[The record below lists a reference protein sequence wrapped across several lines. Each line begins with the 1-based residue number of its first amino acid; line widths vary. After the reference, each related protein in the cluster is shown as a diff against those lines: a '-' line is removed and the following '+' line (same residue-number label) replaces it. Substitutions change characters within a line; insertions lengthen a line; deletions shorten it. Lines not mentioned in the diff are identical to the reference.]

1 MAHLSP
7 HAYAGIP
14 EIDIFIEPKGTHFLE
29 KDAWKEELLLQ
40 MRSEAIPVK
49 VFRDDNEYRIWG
61 LYFFNTDARMKEFDE
76 EFAEL
81 TGRDIDPYAA
91 MKVAEEPG
99 KYGK

>member
-14 EIDIFIEPKGTHFLE
+14 EIDILIEPKGTHVLE

-40 MRSEAIPVK
+40 MRDEAIPVK
-49 VFRDDNEYRIWG
+49 AFKDDNEYRICG
-61 LYFFNTDARMKEFDE
+61 LHFFNTDARMKEYDE

-81 TGRDIDPYAA
+81 TGRDIDPYAT
-91 MKVAEEPG
+91 MRVAEEPD
-99 KYGK
+99 KYDK

>member
-14 EIDIFIEPKGTHFLE
+14 EIDIFIGPKGTHLLE
-29 KDAWKEELLLQ
+29 KDAWKEEFLLQ
-40 MRSEAIPVK
+40 MRDEAIPVK

-61 LYFFNTDARMKEFDE
+61 LHFFDTDARMKEFGDE
-76 EFAEL
+76 LAEP
-81 TGRDIDPYAA
+81 TGRDIDPHAA
-91 MKVAEEPG
+91 MKVAEDPG